1 MHGLVV
7 GHSSERGVSKQT
19 IGGPASRSAEGRPA
33 VPARA
38 HRVSHRG
45 NRRDPLPARRG
56 SEDRRR
62 FGLCCRPASDVK
74 SHASR
79 PSSAL
84 TFRRSW
90 PSSRISPSRSPI
102 SRLTLSATWVQA
114 GVVVHAFNHGDV
126 AGTYGMIR
134 KSGCRLTRN
143 LLRRPTRVQPKQ
155 RPAVERRPVGRT
167 LCTPIRGL
175 ADRGLDRPPLASQ
188 AIPS

>member
-7 GHSSERGVSKQT
+7 DHSSERGVSKQT

-62 FGLCCRPASDVK
+62 FGLCCRPASDVNT
-74 SHASR
+74 R
-79 PSSAL
+79 ISSFISADVPKILALEPDLAL
-84 TFRRSW
+84 TFFDLQADVVRDMGASGCRCSRFQ
-90 PSSRISPSRSPI
+90 SSRR
-102 SRLTLSATWVQA
+102 R
-114 GVVVHAFNHGDV
+114 GH
-126 AGTYGMIR
+126 YGMIR

-155 RPAVERRPVGRT
+155 RPAVERRPWGA
-167 LCTPIRGL
+167 LFCTPIRGL
-175 ADRGLDRPPLASQ
+175 ADRGFDRPPLSSQ